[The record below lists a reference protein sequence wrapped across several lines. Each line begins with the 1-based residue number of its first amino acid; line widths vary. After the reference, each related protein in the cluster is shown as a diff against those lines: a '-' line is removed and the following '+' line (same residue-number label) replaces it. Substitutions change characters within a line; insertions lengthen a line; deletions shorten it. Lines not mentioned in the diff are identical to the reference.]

1 MTRLLCLIALLA
13 AAAAAGARAQAP
25 VERVPGRVVIDVVAV
40 DRNGVPV
47 MDLKQEEVEVWI
59 GHFRVPIDT
68 FTPVTP
74 ATDDKGGRVLVL
86 LLDDVTLPLQMVGR
100 AKEVARRFVGRML
113 PGDQMAVVTLN
124 GAGMESTSD
133 QARLRK
139 AIDAY
144 DVRMTGVN
152 RIEQLG
158 QHVLKTV
165 ASISRQLVEA
175 ADQRKTIVAIG
186 SGWLFDR
193 PIPPPQVGQSLLPE
207 WLDAMRI
214 MALTNVNLY
223 VIDPAGV
230 GNRRVDGGATGF
242 ARETGGHA
250 YLNTN
255 DLNAAADRILRETTS
270 YYMIGVGDPP
280 VGGTGLRE
288 MDVRVLRRGVTIRA
302 RRAVPSS
309 R

>member
-144 DVRMTGVN
+144 DVRLSGVN
-152 RIEQLG
+152 RIDQLG

-214 MALTNVNLY
+214 MALANVNLY

>member
-1 MTRLLCLIALLA
+1 MTRLLLLIALLLPPA
-13 AAAAAGARAQAP
+13 VGARAQAP

-40 DRNGVPV
+40 DRNGAPV
-47 MDLKQEEVEVWI
+47 MDLKQDEVEVWI
-59 GHFRVPIDT
+59 GHFRAPIQT

-86 LLDDVTLPLQMVGR
+86 LLDDVTLPLAIVPR
-100 AKEVARRFVGRML
+100 AREVARRFVSRML
-113 PGDQMAVVTLN
+113 PGDQAAVVTLN
-124 GAGMESTSD
+124 GGGGMESTSD

-144 DVRMTGVN
+144 DVRLSGVN

-158 QHVLKTV
+158 EHVLKTV

-193 PIPPPQVGQSLLPE
+193 PIPPPQIGHSLLPE

-214 MALTNVNLY
+214 MALANVNLY
-223 VIDPAGV
+223 VIDPSGL
-230 GNRRVDGGATGF
+230 GNTRVDGGAIGF

-250 YLNTN
+250 FLNTN
-255 DLNAAADRILRETTS
+255 DLNGAADRILRETAS

-288 MDVRVLRRGVTIRA
+288 TEVRVLRRGVTIRA

>member
-1 MTRLLCLIALLA
+1 MTRLLCLIAVLA
-13 AAAAAGARAQAP
+13 AAVAGTRAQTPA
-25 VERVPGRVVIDVVAV
+25 ERVPGRVEIDVVAV
-40 DRNGVPV
+40 DRKGVPV

-59 GHFRVPIDT
+59 GHFRVPIQT

-74 ATDDKGGRVLVL
+74 ATDDRGARVLVL
-86 LLDDVTLPLQMVGR
+86 LLDDVTVPLQLVPR
-100 AKEVARRFVGRML
+100 AKEAARRFVNRML

-124 GAGMESTSD
+124 GPGMESTSD

-144 DVRMTGVN
+144 DVRLSGVN
-152 RIEQLG
+152 RIDQLG
-158 QHVLKTV
+158 AHVLKTV

-175 ADQRKTIVAIG
+175 GEQRKTIVAIG

-214 MALTNVNLY
+214 MALANVSMY
-223 VIDPAGV
+223 VIDPAGLGNSRV
-230 GNRRVDGGATGF
+230 GGGDIGF
-242 ARETGGHA
+242 ARETGGYA

-255 DLNAAADRILRETTS
+255 DLNGAADRILRETAS
-270 YYMIGVGDPP
+270 YYLIGVGDPP

-288 MDVRVLRRGVTIRA
+288 IDVRVLRRGVTIRA
-302 RRAVPSS
+302 RRAVPGS

>member
-1 MTRLLCLIALLA
+1 MSRLLCLIALLA
-13 AAAAAGARAQAP
+13 AAAAGARAQAP
-25 VERVPGRVVIDVVAV
+25 AERVPGRVVIDVVAV

-59 GHFRVPIDT
+59 GHFRVPIQT

-86 LLDDVTLPLQMVGR
+86 LLDDVTLPLPMVPR
-100 AKEVARRFVGRML
+100 AKDVARRFVSRML

-124 GAGMESTSD
+124 GSGMESTSD

-144 DVRMTGVN
+144 DVRLSGVT
-152 RIEQLG
+152 RIDQIG
-158 QHVLKTV
+158 AHVLKTV

-214 MALTNVNLY
+214 MALANVNLY
-223 VIDPAGV
+223 VIDPSGL

-255 DLNAAADRILRETTS
+255 DLNAAADRILRETAS

-302 RRAVPSS
+302 RRAVPGS

>member
-25 VERVPGRVVIDVVAV
+25 AERVPGRVVIDVVAV

-86 LLDDVTLPLQMVGR
+86 LLDDVTLPLQMVPR

-144 DVRMTGVN
+144 DVRLSGVN
-152 RIEQLG
+152 RIDQLG

-214 MALTNVNLY
+214 MALANVNLY

>member
-1 MTRLLCLIALLA
+1 MTRLFLLIALLVPA
-13 AAAAAGARAQAP
+13 AVAVPAQAP

-40 DRNGVPV
+40 DRNGAPV

-59 GHFRVPIDT
+59 GHFRVPIQT

-86 LLDDVTLPLQMVGR
+86 LLDDVTLPLQLVPR
-100 AKEVARRFVGRML
+100 ARDVARRFVSRML
-113 PGDQMAVVTLN
+113 PGDQMAVVMLN
-124 GAGMESTSD
+124 GGGMESTSD

-139 AIDAY
+139 AVDAY
-144 DVRMTGVN
+144 DVRLSGVN

-158 QHVLKTV
+158 EHVLKTV

-193 PIPPPQVGQSLLPE
+193 PIPPPQVGHSLLPE

-214 MALTNVNLY
+214 MALANVNLY
-223 VIDPAGV
+223 VIDPSGL

-242 ARETGGHA
+242 AHETGGFA
-250 YLNTN
+250 FLNTN
-255 DLNAAADRILRETTS
+255 DLNAAADRILRETAS

-280 VGGTGLRE
+280 VGGSGLRE
-288 MDVRVLRRGVTIRA
+288 MEVRALRRGVTIRA

>member
-1 MTRLLCLIALLA
+1 MLPV
-13 AAAAAGARAQAP
+13 AAAGPRDQAP

-40 DRNGVPV
+40 DRTGAPV
-47 MDLKQEEVEVWI
+47 MDLKRDEIEVWI
-59 GHFRVPIDT
+59 GRFRVPIDT

-74 ATDDKGGRVLVL
+74 ATPANNDKGGRVLVL
-86 LLDDVTLPLQMVGR
+86 LLDDVTLPLQMVPR
-100 AKEVARRFVGRML
+100 AREAARRFVSRML
-113 PGDQMAVVTLN
+113 PGDHMAVVTLN
-124 GAGMESTSD
+124 GGGMESTSD

-139 AIDAY
+139 AVDAY
-144 DVRMTGVN
+144 DVRLSGVN
-152 RIEQLG
+152 RIDRLG
-158 QHVLKTV
+158 EHYLETV

-186 SGWLFDR
+186 SGWLLDR
-193 PIPPPQVGQSLLPE
+193 PIPPPQVGQSLLPA
-207 WLDAMRI
+207 WIDTMRI
-214 MALTNVNLY
+214 MALANVNLY

-230 GNRRVDGGATGF
+230 GTMRAAGGNSGF
-242 ARETGGHA
+242 ANETGGFA
-250 YLNTN
+250 FLNTN
-255 DLNAAADRILRETTS
+255 DLTGAADRILRESAS

-288 MDVRVLRRGVTIRA
+288 LEVKVLRRGVTVRA

>member
-13 AAAAAGARAQAP
+13 AAAAASAPAQAP
-25 VERVPGRVVIDVVAV
+25 VERVPGRIVIDVVAV

-47 MDLKQEEVEVWI
+47 MDLKRDEIEVWI

-86 LLDDVTLPLQMVGR
+86 LLDDVTLPLQMVPR
-100 AKEVARRFVGRML
+100 ARDVARRFVSRML

-139 AIDAY
+139 AVDAY
-144 DVRMTGVN
+144 DVRLAGVN
-152 RIEQLG
+152 RIDQLG

-186 SGWLFDR
+186 SGWLLDR

-207 WLDAMRI
+207 WIDAMRI
-214 MALTNVNLY
+214 MALANVNLY

-230 GNRRVDGGATGF
+230 GVTRVGGGNSGF
-242 ARETGGHA
+242 AHETGGFA
-250 YLNTN
+250 FLNTN
-255 DLNAAADRILRETTS
+255 DLNGAADRILRETAS

-288 MDVRVLRRGVTIRA
+288 MEVRVLRRGVTIRA
-302 RRAVPSS
+302 RRAVPGS

>member
-1 MTRLLCLIALLA
+1 MLA
-13 AAAAAGARAQAP
+13 AAVAGTRAQAP
-25 VERVPGRVVIDVVAV
+25 AERVPGRVVIDVVAV

-59 GHFRVPIDT
+59 GHFRVPIQT

-74 ATDDKGGRVLVL
+74 ATDDKGGRVIVL
-86 LLDDVTLPLQMVGR
+86 LLDDVTLPLVMVPR
-100 AKEVARRFVGRML
+100 AKEVARRFVSRML
-113 PGDQMAVVTLN
+113 PGDQMAVMTLN
-124 GAGMESTSD
+124 GGGMESTSD
-133 QARLRK
+133 QAKLRK
-139 AIDAY
+139 AVDAY
-144 DVRMTGVN
+144 DVRLSGVN
-152 RIEQLG
+152 RLDQLG
-158 QHVLKTV
+158 AHVLKTI

-214 MALTNVNLY
+214 MALANVNLY
-223 VIDPAGV
+223 VIDPSGLDH
-230 GNRRVDGGATGF
+230 RRVGGGDTGF

-255 DLNAAADRILRETTS
+255 DLNAAADRILRETAS

-288 MDVRVLRRGVTIRA
+288 MEVRVLRRGVTIRA
-302 RRAVPSS
+302 RRAVPGS